1 MADTAPPRPRRPQE
15 ERQRQP
21 PAKGVKW
28 IDPDTH
34 HPYWSVEP
42 AGGPAL
48 CANCLHAVDRHGGGD
63 DGGRGSDRGED
74 GDFGRGCNVEI
85 AVSWSDGPSG
95 CACERC
101 IVEGTECSVG
111 ECHLPASRYRV
122 DASGQ
127 IVRDMCVQHYEAAEP
142 YCKRYYELTGSVEHP
157 QGETCGADGCDA
169 NALFYRLGKNHVRLY
184 MCVQHY
190 AEAVPYSGPY
200 YDLTGGR
207 PFPEKTRCD
216 MDGCGAMAV
225 QRIEGGGGRGP
236 PVNVCAVHYIEA
248 APPIQAAS
256 PEGGPP

>member
-1 MADTAPPRPRRPQE
+1 MANTAPPRPQRPQE
-15 ERQRQP
+15 ERQQP

-42 AGGPAL
+42 AGGSAL
-48 CANCLHAVDRHGGGD
+48 CANCLHAVDRHGGG
-63 DGGRGSDRGED
+63 GGGGGGSGDRGGD

-111 ECHLPASRYRV
+111 ECHMPASRYRV

-127 IVRDMCVQHYEAAEP
+127 IACDMCVQHYEEAEP
-142 YCKRYYELTGSVEHP
+142 YCKRYYELTGSVDP
-157 QGETCGADGCDA
+157 QGEACNVDGCDA
-169 NALFYRLGKNHVRLY
+169 NAMFYRLGKNHVRLY
-184 MCVQHY
+184 MCVRHY
-190 AEAVPYSGPY
+190 AEAEPYCKRY

>member
-1 MADTAPPRPRRPQE
+1 MADTVPQRPQQ
-15 ERQRQP
+15 ERQERQQLQA

-28 IDPDTH
+28 IDPDAH

-42 AGGPAL
+42 AGGSAL
-48 CANCLHAVDRHGGGD
+48 CANCLHAVDRHGGG
-63 DGGRGSDRGED
+63 GGDRGEN
-74 GDFGRGCNVEI
+74 GDVGLGCNVEI

-101 IVEGTECSVG
+101 IAEGTECSVDG
-111 ECHLPASRYRV
+111 CQMPASRYRV

-127 IVRDMCVQHYEAAEP
+127 IARDMCVRHYEEAEP
-142 YCKRYYELTGSVEHP
+142 YCKRYYELTGSVQHP
-157 QGETCGADGCDA
+157 PGETCGVDGCDA
-169 NALFYRLGKNHVRLY
+169 NALFYRLGTNHVRLY
-184 MCVQHY
+184 MCVRHY
-190 AEAVPYSGPY
+190 EEAVPYSGPY

-216 MDGCGAMAV
+216 MDGCGAVAV

-248 APPIQAAS
+248 APSLQAAL
-256 PEGGPP
+256 PEGDPQ